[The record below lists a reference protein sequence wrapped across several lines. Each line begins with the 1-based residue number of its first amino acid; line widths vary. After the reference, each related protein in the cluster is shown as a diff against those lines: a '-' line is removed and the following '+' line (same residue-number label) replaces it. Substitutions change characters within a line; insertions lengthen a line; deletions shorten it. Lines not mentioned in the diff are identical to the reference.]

1 VTTTTD
7 KKRTGAI
14 EADSDGPKSI
24 IVVGAAEH
32 NLKHIDVTI
41 PKNTMTVVTGLS
53 GSGKSSL
60 VFDTIYS
67 EGQRRFIESL
77 SPYAR
82 QFLGMLE
89 KPKVDFMSGLSP
101 SISIDQKSVSRNP
114 RSSVGTITEIYDY
127 LRLLYA
133 RVGEPHCPQCHKKI
147 EPQTSQQIVDHVLSL
162 KKGSRIMILAPI
174 VRGRKG
180 EYRKEFRDLM
190 KRGFVRARVD
200 GKLIELEEGLSLDR
214 YFEHTI
220 EVVIDRLVVKEDDRA
235 RISEAVETALNMA
248 ERIVTITTASGDIT
262 LSEQFACVD
271 CGISLPEMEPR
282 IFSWNTPQG
291 ACPHCTGIG
300 VIREFDPDLFI
311 TDPNRSL
318 NNGLFETDK
327 WKIKRKFTK
336 KVVESYG
343 FKMDTPWKDLT
354 KKQKDLLLYG
364 SGTKKFEATWESDNE
379 EFEVQWKGT
388 FQRPFEGWVERAKR
402 MYKTTKSDYARRILE
417 KQMSSQT
424 CPVCNGGRL
433 RSESQAVTFGGKS
446 IVEINSLSIKGLR
459 EFFGNAKIDP
469 RFKPVADPI
478 LREIMGR
485 IGFLEDVGLDYLT
498 LDRSAPSLAGGE
510 AQRIR
515 LASQIG
521 SNLVGVTYVCDEPSI
536 GLHSR
541 DNERLLKSLMRLR
554 DLGNNVLVVE
564 HDEETI
570 RRADYI
576 IDLGPGAGAE
586 GGEVVVAGTIDDVLK
601 SKKSITGKFL
611 RGENRI
617 PVPAERRKPNG
628 RTIELKGCVHNNLKN
643 LDVRIPLGVFVSV
656 TGVSGSGKSSLI
668 VETLQRELARRF
680 HHAEAKPGK
689 HDEILGIELLDKV
702 IVIDQSPIGRT
713 PRSNPATY
721 VGLWSPLR
729 DLFASLPE
737 SKIRGYAPGR
747 FSFNVKG
754 GRCETCK
761 GAGVEVIEMQ
771 FLPPVQV
778 TCTEC
783 KGRRYNRD
791 TLQVRFKGKN
801 IADVLDMRIDE
812 AVEFF
817 EGIPS
822 VHRRLETLCQVG
834 MGYVKLGQP
843 ATTLSGGE
851 AQRIKLSK
859 FLSRPAT
866 GQTLILLDEPT
877 TGLHFADIKKLLE
890 VLHQLVDLGN
900 SVLVIEHQLDVVK
913 TADWVIDLGPEGGDE
928 GGYIIAEGT
937 PEDIAANNESYTGR
951 YLKELLPESKS
962 KAPAKSTKNKRS
974 ASTATKKRRSKK

>member
-1 VTTTTD
+1 MKSVTND
-7 KKRTGAI
+7 RHKSAP
-14 EADSDGPKSI
+14 EVPLDGPQSI
-24 IVVGAAEH
+24 VVVGAAEH
-32 NLKHIDVTI
+32 NLRHINCEI
-41 PKNTMTVVTGLS
+41 PKNKFTVVTGVS

-60 VFDTIYS
+60 VFDTIFA

-77 SPYAR
+77 SAYAR

-114 RSSVGTITEIYDY
+114 RSTVGTITEIYDY

-133 RVGEPHCPQCHKKI
+133 RVGVPHCPLCGKKI
-147 EPQTSQQIVDHVLSL
+147 EPQTSQQMVDRVLKIEEST
-162 KKGSRIMILAPI
+162 RVMILAPI

-180 EYRKEFRDLM
+180 EYRREFRDLI
-190 KRGFVRARVD
+190 KKGFIRAKVD
-200 GKLIELEEGLSLDR
+200 GELMELEDGMSLDR

-220 EVVIDRLVVKEDDRA
+220 EVVVDRLRVKNSERA
-235 RISEAVETALNMA
+235 RISEAIETALNMA
-248 ERIVTITTASGDIT
+248 DGVVTIEKDDGSLT
-262 LSEQFACVD
+262 LSEQFACTD

-291 ACPHCTGIG
+291 ACTNCTGLG
-300 VIREFDPDLFI
+300 VVREFDPDLFI
-311 TDPNRSL
+311 KDPNLSL
-318 NNGLFETDK
+318 NEGAMIPDNWVLKRNLFKMVADK
-327 WKIKRKFTK
+327 
-336 KVVESYG
+336 YG
-343 FKMDTPWKDLT
+343 FTLDMPWKDFT
-354 KKQKDLLLYG
+354 EEQKKIIFYG
-364 SGTKKFEATWESDNE
+364 TTEKYDVTWEGENVDY
-379 EFEVQWKGT
+379 EVKYSGHYK
-388 FQRPFEGWVERAKR
+388 RAFEGFMQRAQR
-402 MYKTTKSDYARRILE
+402 VYKTTKSEYRRKEIERL
-417 KQMSSQT
+417 MSVQP
-424 CPVCNGGRL
+424 CPVCKGHRL
-433 RSESQAVTFGGKS
+433 RPESQAITFGNHS
-446 IVEINSLSIKGLR
+446 ISSLGSMCIKDLGEFIESVKVKKELR
-459 EFFGNAKIDP
+459 
-469 RFKPVADPI
+469 PVSDPI
-478 LREIMGR
+478 IKEILGR
-485 IGFLEDVGLDYLT
+485 IGFLQDVGLEYLT
-498 LDRSAPSLAGGE
+498 LERPAPSLAGGE
-510 AQRIR
+510 SQRIR

-536 GLHSR
+536 GLHAR
-541 DNERLLKSLMRLR
+541 DNERLLKSLMNLR
-554 DLGNNVLVVE
+554 DLGNTVLVVE

-570 RRADYI
+570 RNADYV

-586 GGEVVVAGTIDDVLK
+586 GGEVVVAGTLDKILK
-601 SKKSITGKFL
+601 SKKSLTAKYL
-611 RGENRI
+611 RGEDEI
-617 PVPAERRKPNG
+617 PVPTERRPSNG
-628 RTIELKGCVHNNLKN
+628 RFIEVRGCRHNNLKDLN
-643 LDVRIPLGVFVSV
+643 VKIPLGMFIAV
-656 TGVSGSGKSSLI
+656 TGVSGSGKSSFV

-680 HHAEAKPGK
+680 HHAEAKPGA
-689 HDEILGIELLDKV
+689 HDEIVGIDQLDKV

-729 DLFASLPE
+729 DLFANLPE
-737 SKIRGYAPGR
+737 SKIRGYKLGR

-778 TCTEC
+778 TCSEC
-783 KGRRYNRD
+783 KGRRYNRE

-812 AVEFF
+812 AYKFF

-822 VHRRLETLCQVG
+822 IYRRLETLCAVG

-851 AQRIKLSK
+851 GQRIKLSK

-890 VLHQLVDLGN
+890 VLHRLVDLGN
-900 SVLVIEHQLDVVK
+900 TVMVIEHQLDVVK
-913 TADWVIDLGPEGGDE
+913 TADYVIDLGPEGGDE
-928 GGYIIAEGT
+928 GGYIVVEGT
-937 PEDIAANNESYTGR
+937 PEEVVVCKTSYTGQ
-951 YLKELLPESKS
+951 YMKDLLE
-962 KAPAKSTKNKRS
+962 PARS
-974 ASTATKKRRSKK
+974 ASGGI

>member
-1 VTTTTD
+1 MTTAE
-7 KKRTGAI
+7 KKKSTGDL
-14 EADSDGPKSI
+14 ESETDGPRS
-24 IVVGAAEH
+24 IVVIGAAEH

-41 PKNTMTVVTGLS
+41 PKNTLTVVTGLS

-89 KPKVDFMSGLSP
+89 KPKVDLMTGLSP

-133 RVGEPHCPQCHKKI
+133 RVGEPHCPQCKKKI
-147 EPQTSQQIVDHVLSL
+147 EPQTSQQIVDRVLSL
-162 KKGSRIMILAPI
+162 KEGSRIMIMAPI

-180 EYRKEFRDLM
+180 EYRKEFRDLL
-190 KRGFVRARVD
+190 KKGFVRARVD
-200 GKLIELEEGLSLDR
+200 GKLTELEDGMSLDR

-220 EVVIDRLVVKEDDRA
+220 EVVIDRLAVKEADRA

-248 ERIVTITTASGDIT
+248 ERVVTIVTPDGDIT
-262 LSEQFACVD
+262 LSEQFACVH

-300 VIREFDPDLFI
+300 VIREFDPDRFI

-318 NNGLFETDK
+318 NTGLFEIDQ
-327 WKIKRKFTK
+327 WKAKRNFTK
-336 KVVESYG
+336 RIVEGYG
-343 FKMDTPWKDLT
+343 FTMDTPWKDMT

-364 SGTKKFEATWESDNE
+364 SGSKRFEATWESDNP

-402 MYKTTKSDYARRILE
+402 MYKTTKSDYGRRILE
-417 KQMSSQT
+417 KYMSSQT
-424 CPVCNGGRL
+424 CPVCQGARL
-433 RSESQAVTFGGKS
+433 RPESMAVSFNDKS
-446 IVEINSLSIKGLR
+446 ITDINGLSIKALR
-459 EFFGNAKIDP
+459 EFFEKAKIEP
-469 RFKPVADPI
+469 RFKPVAEPI

-485 IGFLEDVGLDYLT
+485 IGFLEDVGLEYLT

-521 SNLVGVTYVCDEPSI
+521 SSLVGVTYVCDEPSI

-541 DNERLLKSLMRLR
+541 DNIRLLKSLLRLR

-570 RRADYI
+570 RTADYI
-576 IDLGPGAGAE
+576 VDLGIGAGSE
-586 GGEVVVAGTIDDVLK
+586 GGEVVVAGTLDDVLK
-601 SKKSITGKFL
+601 SKKSITGKYL
-611 RGENRI
+611 RGDEKI
-617 PVPAERRKPNG
+617 PVPEHRRQPNG
-628 RTIELKGCVHNNLKN
+628 RFIELRGCKHNNLKN
-643 LDVRIPLGVFVSV
+643 LNIRIPLGLFIAT

-680 HHAEAKPGK
+680 HNAEAKPGK
-689 HDEILGIELLDKV
+689 FDEIVGVEQLDKV

-729 DLFASLPE
+729 DLFSSLSE
-737 SKIRGYAPGR
+737 SQIRGYKPGR

-778 TCTEC
+778 TCSEC
-783 KGRRYNRD
+783 KGRRYNRE

-801 IADVLDMRIDE
+801 IADILDMRIDE
-812 AVEFF
+812 AVQFF

-822 VHRRLETLCQVG
+822 VHGRLETLCEVG

-859 FLSRPAT
+859 YLSRPAT

-890 VLHQLVDLGN
+890 VLHRLVDLGN
-900 SVLVIEHQLDVVK
+900 TVLVIEHQLDVVK
-913 TADWVIDLGPEGGDE
+913 TADWVIDLGPEGGDD
-928 GGYIIAEGT
+928 GGFLVAEGA
-937 PEDIAANNESYTGR
+937 PEDILACKDSYTGQ
-951 YLKELLPESKS
+951 YLRSLLEPGNPKKTSSVKKMAVTPTEKG
-962 KAPAKSTKNKRS
+962 RS
-974 ASTATKKRRSKK
+974 VK

>member
-1 VTTTTD
+1 VTTAE
-7 KKRTGAI
+7 KNKNTGSLEA
-14 EADSDGPKSI
+14 EADGPRS
-24 IVVGAAEH
+24 IVVIGAAEH

-41 PKNTMTVVTGLS
+41 PKNTLTVVTGLS

-89 KPKVDFMSGLSP
+89 KPKVDLMTGLSP

-133 RVGEPHCPQCHKKI
+133 RVGEPHCPQCRKKI
-147 EPQTSQQIVDHVLSL
+147 EPQTSQQIVDHVLNL
-162 KKGSRIMILAPI
+162 KEGSRIMVLAPI

-180 EYRKEFRDLM
+180 EYRKEFRDLL
-190 KRGFVRARVD
+190 KKGFVRARVD
-200 GKLIELEEGLSLDR
+200 GKLTELEDGMSLDR

-220 EVVIDRLVVKEDDRA
+220 EVVIDRLAVKEADRA
-235 RISEAVETALNMA
+235 RVSEAVETALNMA
-248 ERIVTITTASGDIT
+248 ERVVTIVTPDGDIT

-318 NNGLFETDK
+318 NTGLFEIDQ
-327 WKIKRKFTK
+327 WKTKRNFTK
-336 KVVESYG
+336 RIVESYG
-343 FKMDTPWKDLT
+343 FTMDTPWKDMT
-354 KKQKDLLLYG
+354 KKQRDLLLYG
-364 SGTKKFEATWESDNE
+364 SGSKRFEATWESDNP

-402 MYKTTKSDYARRILE
+402 LYKTTKSDYGRRILE
-417 KQMSSQT
+417 KHMSSQP
-424 CPVCNGGRL
+424 CPVCNGTRL
-433 RSESQAVTFGGKS
+433 RPESLAVTFNDKS
-446 IVEINSLSIKGLR
+446 ITDVNGLSIKALR
-459 EFFGNAKIDP
+459 EFFENAKVEP
-469 RFKPVADPI
+469 RLKPVAEPI

-485 IGFLEDVGLDYLT
+485 IGFLEDVGLEYLT

-541 DNERLLKSLMRLR
+541 DNIRLLKSLLRLR

-570 RRADYI
+570 RTADYI
-576 IDLGPGAGAE
+576 VDLGIGAGSE
-586 GGEVVVAGTIDDVLK
+586 GGEVVVAGTLDDVLK
-601 SKKSITGKFL
+601 SKKSITGKYL
-611 RGENRI
+611 RGDEKI
-617 PVPAERRKPNG
+617 PVPEHRRQPNG
-628 RTIELKGCVHNNLKN
+628 RFIELRGCKHNNLKN
-643 LDVRIPLGVFVSV
+643 LNIRIPLGMFVSV

-680 HHAEAKPGK
+680 HNAESKPGK
-689 HDEILGIELLDKV
+689 FDEIVGVEQLDKV

-729 DLFASLPE
+729 DLFSGLSE
-737 SKIRGYAPGR
+737 SQIRGYKPGR

-778 TCTEC
+778 TCSEC
-783 KGRRYNRD
+783 KGRRYNRE

-801 IADVLDMRIDE
+801 IADILDMRIDE
-812 AVEFF
+812 AVQFF

-822 VHRRLETLCQVG
+822 VHRRLETLCEVG

-859 FLSRPAT
+859 YLSRPAT

-890 VLHQLVDLGN
+890 VLHRLVDLGN
-900 SVLVIEHQLDVVK
+900 TVLVIEHQLDVVK
-913 TADWVIDLGPEGGDE
+913 TADWVIDLGPEGGDD
-928 GGYIIAEGT
+928 GGFLVAEGT
-937 PEDIAANNESYTGR
+937 PEDIVACKDSYTGQ
-951 YLKELLPESKS
+951 YLRTLLEPEDSK
-962 KAPAKSTKNKRS
+962 KASSVKQMAVAMSEKGGSTK
-974 ASTATKKRRSKK
+974 

>member
-1 VTTTTD
+1 MNSAADKNNGATD
-7 KKRTGAI
+7 T
-14 EADSDGPKSI
+14 EADGPRSI
-24 IVVGAAEH
+24 IVMGAAEH

-41 PKNTMTVVTGLS
+41 PKNTFTVVTGLS

-67 EGQRRFIESL
+67 EGQRRFVESL

-89 KPKVDFMSGLSP
+89 KPKVDLMTGLSP

-133 RVGEPHCPQCHKKI
+133 RVGEPHCPQCKKKI
-147 EPQTSQQIVDHVLSL
+147 EPQTSQQMVDRVLNL
-162 KKGSRIMILAPI
+162 KEGSRIMILAPI

-180 EYRKEFRDLM
+180 EYRKEFRDLL
-190 KRGFVRARVD
+190 KKGFIRARVD
-200 GKLIELEEGLSLDR
+200 GKLTELEEGMSLDR

-220 EVVIDRLVVKEDDRA
+220 EVVIDRLAVKESERG

-248 ERIVTITTASGDIT
+248 ERVVTIVTPDGDFT

-291 ACPHCTGIG
+291 ACPNCTGIG

-311 TDPNRSL
+311 SDPNRSL
-318 NNGLFETDK
+318 NTGLFQTDQ
-327 WKIKRKFTK
+327 WKLKRVFTK
-336 KVVESYG
+336 NIVEKYG
-343 FKMDTPWKDLT
+343 FTMDTPWKDMT
-354 KKQKDLLLYG
+354 QKQQDLLLYG
-364 SGTKKFEATWESDNE
+364 SGSRKFEATWEGDNP
-379 EFEVQWKGT
+379 EFEVQYKGT
-388 FQRPFEGWVERAKR
+388 FKRPFEGWVERAKR
-402 MYKTTKSDYARRILE
+402 IYKTTKSEYGRGILE
-417 KQMSSQT
+417 KYMSAQT
-424 CPVCNGGRL
+424 CPVCQGSRL
-433 RSESQAVTFGGKS
+433 RPESQAVTFNEKS
-446 IVEINSLSIKGLR
+446 ITEVNSFSIKALR
-459 EFFGNAKIDP
+459 EFFEKAKVEP
-469 RFKPVADPI
+469 RLKPVAEPI
-478 LREIMGR
+478 LREILGR
-485 IGFLEDVGLDYLT
+485 IGFLEDVGLEYLT

-541 DNERLLKSLMRLR
+541 DNIRLLKSLLRLR

-570 RRADYI
+570 RTADYI
-576 IDLGPGAGAE
+576 VDLGPGAGSE
-586 GGEVVVAGTIDDVLK
+586 GGEVVVCGTLDDVLK
-601 SKKSITGKFL
+601 SKKSTTARYL
-611 RGENRI
+611 RGDEKI
-617 PVPAERRKPNG
+617 PVPEHRRQPNG
-628 RTIELKGCVHNNLKN
+628 RFIELRGCKHNNLKN
-643 LDVRIPLGVFVSV
+643 LNIRIPLGMFVST

-680 HHAEAKPGK
+680 HNAEAKPGK
-689 HDEILGIELLDKV
+689 FDEIVGVEQLDKV

-729 DLFASLPE
+729 DLFSSLPE
-737 SKIRGYAPGR
+737 SLIRGYKPGR

-778 TCTEC
+778 TCSEC
-783 KGRRYNRD
+783 KGRRYNRE

-801 IADVLDMRIDE
+801 IADILDMRIDE
-812 AVEFF
+812 AVVFF

-822 VHRRLETLCQVG
+822 VHRRLETLCEVG

-890 VLHQLVDLGN
+890 VLHRLVDLGN
-900 SVLVIEHQLDVVK
+900 TILVIEHQLDVVK
-913 TADWVIDLGPEGGDE
+913 TADWVIDLGPEGGDD
-928 GGYIIAEGT
+928 GGYLVAEGT
-937 PEDIAANNESYTGR
+937 PEDIVACNESYTGQ
-951 YLKELLPESKS
+951 YLRELLE
-962 KAPAKSTKNKRS
+962 PANPDKVSSTKQSTVTIAGEGRS
-974 ASTATKKRRSKK
+974 TK

>member
-1 VTTTTD
+1 M
-7 KKRTGAI
+7 
-14 EADSDGPKSI
+14 
-24 IVVGAAEH
+24 IVLGAAEH

-41 PKNTMTVVTGLS
+41 PKNTLTVVTGLS

-89 KPKVDFMSGLSP
+89 KPKVDLMTGLSP

-133 RVGEPHCPQCHKKI
+133 RVGEPHCPKCKKKI
-147 EPQTSQQIVDHVLSL
+147 EPQTSQQIVDRILNL
-162 KKGSRIMILAPI
+162 KDGSRIMVLAPI

-190 KRGFVRARVD
+190 KKGFVRARVD
-200 GKLIELEEGLSLDR
+200 GKLTELEEGISLDR

-220 EVVIDRLVVKEDDRA
+220 EVVIDRLVVKEPDRA

-248 ERIVTITTASGDIT
+248 ERVVTITTADGDIT

-300 VIREFDPDLFI
+300 VIREFDSDLFI
-311 TDPNRSL
+311 TDSNRSL
-318 NNGLFETDK
+318 NTGLFELDP
-327 WKIKRKFTK
+327 WKIKRNFTK
-336 KVVESYG
+336 KIVESYG
-343 FKMDTPWKDLT
+343 FTMDTPWNEMT

-364 SGTKKFEATWESDNE
+364 SGNKKFETTWESDNP

-402 MYKTTKSDYARRILE
+402 MYKTTKSDYGRRILE
-417 KQMSSQT
+417 KYMSSQT
-424 CPVCNGGRL
+424 CPVCLGGRL
-433 RSESQAVTFGGKS
+433 RSESQAVTFNDRS
-446 IVEINSLSIKGLR
+446 ITEVNGLSIKALR
-459 EFFGNAKIDP
+459 EFFETAKITP

-485 IGFLEDVGLDYLT
+485 IGFLEDVGLEYLT

-541 DNERLLKSLMRLR
+541 DNIRLLRSLLRLR

-570 RRADYI
+570 RTADFI
-576 IDLGPGAGAE
+576 IDLGPGAGSE
-586 GGEVVVAGTIDDVLK
+586 GGEVVVAGLLDDVLK
-601 SKKSITGKFL
+601 SKKSITGRYL
-611 RGENRI
+611 RGEEKI
-617 PVPAERRKPNG
+617 PVPVQRRQPNG
-628 RTIELKGCVHNNLKN
+628 RYIELKGCQHNNLKN
-643 LDVRIPLGVFVSV
+643 LNVRIPLGLFIAT

-680 HHAEAKPGK
+680 HNAESKPGK
-689 HDEILGIELLDKV
+689 FDEILGVDQLDKV

-729 DLFASLPE
+729 DLFSGLSE
-737 SKIRGYAPGR
+737 SQIRGYKPGR

-778 TCTEC
+778 TCSEC
-783 KGRRYNRD
+783 KGRRYNRE

-801 IADVLDMRIDE
+801 IADVLEMRIDE
-812 AVEFF
+812 AIHFF

-822 VHRRLETLCQVG
+822 VHRRLETLCEVG

-859 FLSRPAT
+859 YLSRPAT

-890 VLHQLVDLGN
+890 VLHRLVDLGN
-900 SVLVIEHQLDVVK
+900 TVLVIEHQLDVVK

-928 GGYIIAEGT
+928 GGYLVVEGT
-937 PEDIAANNESYTGR
+937 PEDIVACKESYTGQ
-951 YLKELLPESKS
+951 YLRELLEPQESE
-962 KAPAKSTKNKRS
+962 KSTSNKS
-974 ASTATKKRRSKK
+974 SPSTTSIKRRPKK

>member
-1 VTTTTD
+1 VTTTT
-7 KKRTGAI
+7 KKHNDALAT
-14 EADSDGPKSI
+14 EEEGPKSI

-127 LRLLYA
+127 LRLLFA
-133 RVGEPHCPQCHKKI
+133 RVGEPHCPKCNKKI
-147 EPQTSQQIVDHVLSL
+147 EPQTSQQIVDRILRL
-162 KKGSRIMILAPI
+162 KEGTKIAILAPI

-180 EYRKEFRDLM
+180 EYRKEFRDLL
-190 KRGFVRARVD
+190 KRGFIRARVD
-200 GKLIELEEGLSLDR
+200 GKMIEIEEGLSLDR

-220 EVVIDRLVVKEDDRA
+220 EVVIDRITVKKSERG

-248 ERIVTITTASGDIT
+248 ERVVTINTPDGDLT

-318 NNGLFETDK
+318 NKGLFETDK
-327 WKIKRKFTK
+327 WKVKRSFTK
-336 KVVESYG
+336 RVVEDYG
-343 FKMDTPWKDLT
+343 FTMDTPWKDMT

-364 SGTKKFEATWESDNE
+364 SGKKKFEAVWESDNE
-379 EFEVQWKGT
+379 EFEVQFKGT
-388 FQRPFEGWVERAKR
+388 FHRPFEGWFERAKR
-402 MYKTTKSDYARRILE
+402 VYKTTKSDYARRILE
-417 KQMSSQT
+417 KYMSAQK
-424 CPVCNGGRL
+424 CPVCQGKRL
-433 RSESQAVTFGGKS
+433 RPESQSVTFNDMS
-446 IVEINSLSIKGLR
+446 ITDVNGFSIRGLR
-459 EFFGNAKIDP
+459 DFFETVKIKKQ
-469 RFKPVADPI
+469 FKPVADPI

-485 IGFLEDVGLDYLT
+485 IGFLEDVGLEYLT

-570 RRADYI
+570 RSADYI
-576 IDLGPGAGAE
+576 VDLGPGAGAE
-586 GGEVVVAGTIDDVLK
+586 GGEVVVAGTLDDILK
-601 SKKSITGKFL
+601 SKDSITAKFL
-611 RGENRI
+611 RREDEI
-617 PVPAERRKPNG
+617 PVPEERRQPNG
-628 RTIELKGCVHNNLKN
+628 RYIEIKGCRHNNLKN
-643 LDVRIPLGVFVSV
+643 INVRIPLGLFVSV

-689 HDEILGIELLDKV
+689 YDEIVGVEQLDKV

-729 DLFASLPE
+729 DLFAALPE
-737 SKIRGYAPGR
+737 SKVRGYKPGR

-754 GRCETCK
+754 GRCEVCK

-783 KGRRYNRD
+783 KGRRYNRE

-801 IADVLDMRIDE
+801 IADILDMRIDE
-812 AVEFF
+812 ALEFF
-817 EGIPS
+817 EGVPS
-822 VHRRLETLCQVG
+822 VYRKLETLCQVG

-843 ATTLSGGE
+843 ATTVSGGE

-890 VLHQLVDLGN
+890 VLHQLVELGN

-928 GGYIIAEGT
+928 GGYIVAEGT
-937 PEDIAANNESYTGR
+937 PEDIAACETSYTGK
-951 YLKELLPESKS
+951 YLTELLNPNTKAVAKKS
-962 KAPAKSTKNKRS
+962 GRLTN
-974 ASTATKKRRSKK
+974 